1 MTRINSAIP
10 VEHLTDEHLLAE
22 HREIKRIPACF
33 GKTNFNT
40 LYKRIPDKFCLGPGH
55 VTFFFNKLRFTYDRY
70 LAIHAECLKRGF
82 DVTDYRDSWFRVEN
96 RMYFDH
102 NWRGYTPTA
111 EEKEL
116 LIERISLR
124 IIESSKPY
132 FHYHGEPISK
142 LEAIKLLTQDEQHF
156 GTS

>member
-22 HREIKRIPACF
+22 HREIKRIPACLD
-33 GKTNFNT
+33 KTNFNT

-55 VTFFFNKLRFTYDRY
+55 VTFFFNKLMFTYDRY
-70 LAIHAECLKRGF
+70 LAIRAECLKRGF
-82 DVTDYRDSWFRVEN
+82 DVADYRGSWFRVKN
-96 RMYFDH
+96 RMYFDY
-102 NWRGYTPTA
+102 NWRGYKPTA
-111 EEKEL
+111 EEKKL
-116 LIERISLR
+116 LIDRISLR
-124 IIESSKPY
+124 INESSKPC
-132 FHYHGEPISK
+132 FHYYGKPISK